1 MNDTLTTQPVHTS
14 EALEQAA
21 LLLGQGKDSA
31 LHRTVLDSVIQIAGA
46 EQASLL
52 IHGPEPG
59 ELRIVTS
66 QDATGQ
72 ARDIRATDLP
82 MNVALKALAEDR
94 VQFTRSATGP
104 AQELFVP
111 LRSGGRVVGLLY
123 ASRLARTLTE
133 VDLSLLQSLAN
144 LAAAALDRADLEAAL
159 EAEEKARREFVSLTT
174 HQLRV
179 PLTSIS
185 GYTDLMLSG
194 IAGPLTER
202 QEQFMRTV
210 QRNVQRMSQLIADL
224 SDLNRIQDGRLPL
237 KITQVD
243 LKALTQTI
251 LEEQAQRLEAQ
262 GLDLQLQAPDGLPA
276 ARSDEPSI
284 RRVFEKILD
293 NAIRYTPEGG
303 SLTVGIVH
311 HDQLLQ
317 VTVADDGIGIGQEDQ
332 TQLYVPFF
340 RSEAEAVREHAG
352 WGLSLALAKALLQL
366 LEGDLWCESELGAGA
381 AFHFT
386 LPVGSAIEPGNGT
399 SLSPVSSSQ

>member
-1 MNDTLTTQPVHTS
+1 MNDTVTTRPVHTS
-14 EALEQAA
+14 EVLEQAA
-21 LLLGQGKDSA
+21 VLLGQGADSA
-31 LHRTVLDSVIQIAGA
+31 LYRAVLNSVIQIAGA

-52 IHGPEPG
+52 TPGSVPG
-59 ELRIVTS
+59 ELQAVTS

-72 ARDIRATDLP
+72 SRDIRATDLP
-82 MNVALKALAEDR
+82 MDVALKALAEDR
-94 VQFTRSATGP
+94 VQFTRSATGR

-123 ASRLARTLTE
+123 ASQLERTLE
-133 VDLSLLQSLAN
+133 GADLSLLKSLAN
-144 LAAAALDRADLEAAL
+144 LAAAALDRADLEAAR
-159 EAEEKARREFVSLTT
+159 EVEGKARREFVSLTT

-224 SDLNRIQDGRLPL
+224 SDLNRIQDGRLPV
-237 KITQVD
+237 KIAQVD
-243 LKALTQTI
+243 LKALIQAV
-251 LEEQAQRLEAQ
+251 LEEQAERLEAQ
-262 GLDLQLQAPDGLPA
+262 GLDLQLQVPDGMPA

-317 VTVADDGIGIGQEDQ
+317 VTVADDGIGIGEEDQ

-340 RSEAEAVREHAG
+340 RSEAETVREHAG
-352 WGLSLALAKALLQL
+352 WGLSLALAKALLQQ

-386 LPVGSAIEPGNGT
+386 LPVGSATEPGNGA
-399 SLSPVSSSQ
+399 SLSPVSSN